1 MVERK
6 GVDITVRALAD
17 VPGAELIVAGGG
29 DPATDP
35 EVARLSAVAEDCG
48 VRDRVHF
55 LGRIARA
62 EVAGLIRSADLVVS
76 VPWYEPFG
84 MVPLEAMACGVPVI
98 ASAVGGH
105 LDTVVDGRTGA
116 LVPPRDA
123 AALAGR
129 LRDLLT
135 DDATRAAMG
144 AAGAVRARSRYAWG
158 RIAAETER
166 LYRQALR
173 SAGDRSTA
181 ATGG

>member
-1 MVERK
+1 
-6 GVDITVRALAD
+6 
-17 VPGAELIVAGGG
+17 
-29 DPATDP
+29 
-35 EVARLSAVAEDCG
+35 
-48 VRDRVHF
+48 
-55 LGRIARA
+55 
-62 EVAGLIRSADLVVS
+62 
-76 VPWYEPFG
+76 
-84 MVPLEAMACGVPVI
+84 
-98 ASAVGGH
+98 VGGH